1 MSRLHF
7 HLLLPAALL
16 LATHANALV
25 PVSPSPLA
33 GTGDTDGPNVLLA
46 LSIEYPTAGWAYHTG
61 WEAQKE
67 YLGYF
72 NPDVCYRYVI
82 NESVDGIKG
91 INYFKPFGWVVDK
104 KNRSCDKPYW
114 PGNFLNWAAGTATD
128 VFRKALTGGYRLVDS
143 DTSGATILR
152 LSRHG
157 YGEATRVSNNST
169 VSAYVPIAYAGAKVT
184 IQRKGNFGIRFSF
197 GGSSYDYDLNVMVC
211 GGASFEGYTKDCTPY
226 VSASG
231 EGYYKPEGLIQKYA
245 KTMRVGVFSYLLDD
259 AKARDGGV
267 LRARLKYPGCDQM
280 VTDDNGKL
288 INLKKEWDQKT
299 GVYYKNPDPDDA
311 TSSNVGNSG
320 VINYLNRFG
329 EGGYKTLD
337 PAAEL
342 YYAALRYLRNT
353 GNYSAYSKLS
363 ANEETG
369 NKEKDSFPVITNWDD
384 PFKNSDQNSFII
396 YFGDINTHRDVDLPG
411 SKWVK
416 AYDKDDLGLR
426 KPSDDTSI
434 DVDALLNIVRDGEI
448 NNIGAGNG
456 ESPGYIAALAYWGNF
471 YDIRPD
477 KSGRQNV
484 KAFMIDAN
492 ENGNFK
498 TPSTNSFY
506 LAAKWGGFTDG
517 NNNNKPDV
525 DAEWSTGV
533 QPPVDAFSQYGQA
546 TPDNYAPANDPA
558 ALIKA
563 LNRAFSYAA
572 LAVKPSLSGLS
583 VSTGNGSVNTG
594 NHVFRTT
601 FERPSSSGGDAGAD
615 WYGDIEVYKVNLSN
629 NVLNNS
635 SLTLDWSTKSV
646 LETQL
651 GATATNRNIY
661 AYNKSTERG
670 ITFDTAS
677 NDLQTQIGLNANGLA
692 YLRGDNTNAG
702 NNGSKAYR
710 ARSYRLGPIE
720 LARVAFKGAPEPVA
734 GCSAFSSTVQARP
747 SIYAVPANDG
757 FLHIFNYGNKTASDK
772 GKELFAFMPSAVYPQ
787 AAKLAAKDYEYV
799 RLHDGSPVIQDVC
812 LSNTPKTLLI
822 GSSGRGITK
831 ADGYGSSSIYAIDV
845 TTPESMN
852 ADSVLWEFS
861 STNDPLLGNMM
872 TLPKLVKL
880 NNGKW
885 AAVVANGINQTASGA
900 GVLLLMLDKAQGAQ
914 WVLGSNYFKL
924 TVSPATTPLYSPNGI
939 TDVSTYDDDNNGT
952 VDYLYAGDLNGNVWK
967 FDITAT
973 NPASWGVALGGQPL
987 FTASQ
992 MTNGVPGTRQP
1003 ITAAPVLIK
1012 TAGGQKMVVFGT
1024 GINYAE
1030 TDRATS
1036 GQVIYGIMDNNQRIP
1051 DPTSLLAQTMPS
1063 ADSGFSRT
1071 STSTLA
1077 ANQKGWYIPL
1087 TANEQ
1092 VVSPPFAMNLQRN
1105 DMAVVDSIRLRQE
1118 CAAGGE
1124 ASFRTVINL
1133 SNGAAPEVVLMDTNG
1148 DGKTD
1153 SRDSR
1158 YNRQSLSTG
1167 VNYGGS
1173 LLLTLP
1179 NGRLALCNT
1188 GAGGTIECN
1197 TIGGTARVVKR
1208 VSWRELI
1215 TD

>member
-1 MSRLHF
+1 MSRPHF
-7 HLLLPAALL
+7 QLLLPVVLL

-46 LSIEYPTAGWAYHTG
+46 LSIEFPTAGRAYKGVNTFTNTT
-61 WEAQKE
+61 E
-67 YLGYF
+67 YVGYF
-72 NPDVCYRYVI
+72 DSNLCYRYVT
-82 NESVDGIKG
+82 NDTQAGVEYFDPVSQVLSMANRNCGDG
-91 INYFKPFGWVVDK
+91 
-104 KNRSCDKPYW
+104 YW
-114 PGNFLNWAAGTATD
+114 SGNFLNWAASTSID
-128 VFRKALTGGYRLVDS
+128 IFRTTMTGGTRIVDT
-143 DTSGATILR
+143 TSKTILR
-152 LSRHG
+152 LSRHDTRNGGFSLAHNAFLG
-157 YGEATRVSNNST
+157 YAPTLRSSHLISDRYTNMSMSLNRNDSYRLTVRRIYTRNGT
-169 VSAYVPIAYAGAKVT
+169 
-184 IQRKGNFGIRFSF
+184 SF
-197 GGSSYDYDLNVMVC
+197 DQTDDLQLNVRVC
-211 GGASFEGYTKDCTPY
+211 VNSPSFPLSQNCNFSYAALP
-226 VSASG
+226 
-231 EGYYKPEGLIQKYA
+231 KPEGLIHKYA
-245 KTMRVGVFSYLLDD
+245 KTMRVGVLSYLMDD
-259 AKARDGGV
+259 DYNRDGGV
-267 LRARLKYPGCDQM
+267 LRARLKYPGCYQT
-280 VTDDNGKL
+280 VTSNAGRTIAL
-288 INLKKEWDQKT
+288 GREWDPVT
-299 GVYYKNPDPDDA
+299 GIQVANPDPLDA
-311 TSSNVGNSG
+311 SDSGVSNSG
-320 VINYLNRFG
+320 VVNYLNRFG
-329 EGGYKTLD
+329 EGGYKRYD

-342 YYAALRYLRNT
+342 YYAGLRYLRNK
-353 GNYSAYSKLS
+353 GNYAAYSNITNV
-363 ANEETG
+363 AQ
-369 NKEKDSFPVITNWDD
+369 KDNFPVLTDWED
-384 PFKNSDQNSFII
+384 PLKSSDQSNFII
-396 YFGDINTHRDVDLPG
+396 YIGDENVHSDVDLPG
-411 SKWVK
+411 S
-416 AYDKDDLGLR
+416 AFTGRTLR
-426 KPSDDTSI
+426 RPNDDTDLNVAS
-434 DVDALLNIVRDGEI
+434 LLDTIRGP
-448 NNIGAGNG
+448 NNNNNTIGSS
-456 ESPGYIAALAYWGNF
+456 ESPGYIASLAYWGNTA
-471 YDIRPD
+471 DIRGD

-484 KAFMIDAN
+484 KAFMIDVVESGFGN
-492 ENGNFK
+492 TTNNG
-498 TPSTNSFY
+498 FY
-506 LAAKWGGFTDG
+506 LAAKWGGFTDSNG
-517 NNNNKPDV
+517 DNLPSPK
-525 DAEWSTGV
+525 AEWSTGV
-533 QPPVDAFSQYGQA
+533 QTAITAFEPDG
-546 TPDNYAPANDPA
+546 TPDNYAPANNPA
-558 ALIKA
+558 ALIRA
-563 LNRAFSYAA
+563 LNRAFTYAA

-601 FERPSSSGGDAGAD
+601 FERSSANSSDAGAD
-615 WYGDIEVYKVNLSN
+615 WYGDVEAYKVNLSN
-629 NVLNNS
+629 NILNNS
-635 SLTLDWSTKSV
+635 SLTLDWSTKSL

-677 NDLQTQIGLNANGLA
+677 NYLQTQIGLNANGLA

-720 LARVAFKGAPEPVA
+720 LARVGFKGAPEPVA

-757 FLHIFNYGNKTASDK
+757 FLHVFNYGDKTASDK

-852 ADSVLWEFS
+852 ANSVLWEFS

-900 GVLLLMLDKAQGAQ
+900 GVLLLMLDKAQGAP
-914 WVLGSNYFKL
+914 WELGTNYFKL
-924 TVSPATTPLYSPNGI
+924 TVSPDTTPLYSPNGI

-973 NPASWGVALGGQPL
+973 DPASWGVALGGQPL

-1003 ITAAPVLIK
+1003 ITAAPVLMK

-1036 GQVIYGIMDNNQRIP
+1036 GQAIYGIMDNNQRIP
-1051 DPTSLLAQTMPS
+1051 DPNSLLAQTMPS

-1148 DGKTD
+1148 DGKTN
-1153 SRDSR
+1153 SRDTR